1 MVGQVV
7 RRLETKETLLYL
19 RNSIG
24 KLDKEMKKEVVSDI
38 KSDEIDDFELR
49 MM

>member
-7 RRLETKETLLYL
+7 RRLETKQTLLSL

-24 KLDKEMKKEVVSDI
+24 KLDEEMKKEVVSDI